1 MPLAQIYIAKGRSH
15 EQKKKLIENVTQ
27 AFVDSLG
34 TKPDSV
40 WVVINEVA
48 RSDWGTGGVPLG
60 APDKT

>member
-1 MPLAQIYIAKGRSH
+1 MPLAQIYLAKGRSN

-34 TKPDSV
+34 MKPDSV

-60 APDKT
+60 APDKP